1 MCQRNEYPSLDTAPA
16 GSIRFNTDT
25 SMLEYYDGNQW
36 VNITTDSPHLHTGAT
51 RGLLMGGIISGRSN
65 QVEFANLETTGN
77 FTDFGDLVQTAS
89 QGAGIGSRTRAIACG
104 GTPSS
109 PGGTNNIDFATIAS
123 TGNFADFGD
132 MVAVGFSR
140 VAVANQTRGV
150 VLGNAVAPLALN
162 NIEHLTIAS
171 TGSANDFGDCTI
183 GRQEAG
189 AAGNATRAIVLGGSY
204 PDASIDYVT
213 ISTTGNAADFG
224 DCSTVIWNTRGGNC
238 GNAIRGLIAGGGSS
252 LPTNIIQYVTIT
264 TLGDTVDFG
273 DRTVAKG
280 QTGHMSSTTRGVFA
294 GAGEK
299 DTNVVDY
306 VQIMTTGNAVDF
318 GDLSANGSSGYGWAA
333 GASNGH
339 GGLG

>member
-1 MCQRNEYPSLDTAPA
+1 MSQRIEQASRDTAPA
-16 GSIRFNTDT
+16 GSIRFNTDSNKMEIYNGEAWWEIDST
-25 SMLEYYDGNQW
+25 SPVQQ
-36 VNITTDSPHLHTGAT
+36 TGAT

-77 FTDFGDLVQTAS
+77 FADFGDLVQTAS
-89 QGAGIGSRTRAIACG
+89 QGAGMGSRTRAIACG

-183 GRQEAG
+183 GRQASG

-213 ISTTGNAADFG
+213 LSTTGNAADFG
-224 DCSTVIWNTRGGNC
+224 DCTANIWNTRGGNC
-238 GNAIRGLIAGGGSS
+238 GNAVRGLMAGGGS
-252 LPTNIIQYVTIT
+252 
-264 TLGDTVDFG
+264 G
-273 DRTVAKG
+273 
-280 QTGHMSSTTRGVFA
+280 
-294 GAGEK
+294 
-299 DTNVVDY
+299 
-306 VQIMTTGNAVDF
+306 
-318 GDLSANGSSGYGWAA
+318 
-333 GASNGH
+333 
-339 GGLG
+339 

>member
-1 MCQRNEYPSLDTAPA
+1 MSQTNEYPSLGTPPA
-16 GSIRFNTDT
+16 GSIRFNTDSAKMEIYNGEQWWNIDST
-25 SMLEYYDGNQW
+25 SPTEQ
-36 VNITTDSPHLHTGAT
+36 TGAT

-65 QVEFANLETTGN
+65 QVEFTNIETTGN
-77 FTDFGDLVQTAS
+77 FADFGDLVQTAS
-89 QGAGIGSRTRAIACG
+89 QGAGMGSRTRAIACG

-238 GNAIRGLIAGGGSS
+238 GNAIRGLIAGGGAS

-273 DRTVAKG
+273 DRLVAKG

-294 GAGEK
+294 GEGNAI
-299 DTNVVDY
+299 DTTIDC

-318 GDLSANGSSGYGWAA
+318 GNLQSNYGYAV
-333 GASNGH
+333 GACNGH
-339 GGLG
+339 GGL

>member
-1 MCQRNEYPSLDTAPA
+1 MSTEYQAIGNPPA
-16 GSIRFNTDT
+16 GSIRFNTDSGKMEIYNGEQWWNIDAT
-25 SMLEYYDGNQW
+25 SSVEQ
-36 VNITTDSPHLHTGAT
+36 TGGT

-65 QVEFANLETTGN
+65 QVEFTNIETTGD
-77 FTDFGDLVQTAS
+77 FADFGDLVQTAS
-89 QGAGIGSRTRAIACG
+89 QGAGMGSRTRAIACG

-213 ISTTGNAADFG
+213 ISTTGNASDFG
-224 DCSTVIWNTRGGNC
+224 DCTEKIWNTRGGNC
-238 GNAIRGLIAGGGSS
+238 GNAVRGLIAGGGDS

-273 DRTVAKG
+273 DRTVAKN
-280 QTGHMSSTTRGVFA
+280 QIAHMSSTTRGVFA

-306 VQIMTTGNAVDF
+306 VNIMTTGDAVDF

>member
-1 MCQRNEYPSLDTAPA
+1 MSQRIEQASRDTAPA
-16 GSIRFNTDT
+16 GSIRFNTDSNKMEIYNGEAWWEIDST
-25 SMLEYYDGNQW
+25 SPVQQ
-36 VNITTDSPHLHTGAT
+36 TGAT

-77 FTDFGDLVQTAS
+77 FADFGDLVQTAS
-89 QGAGIGSRTRAIACG
+89 QGAGMGSRTRAIACG

-238 GNAIRGLIAGGGSS
+238 GNAIRGLIAGGGAS

-264 TLGDTVDFG
+264 TLGNTVDFG
-273 DRTVAKG
+273 DRLVAKG
-280 QTGHMSSTTRGVFA
+280 QVGHMSSTTRGVFA

-306 VQIMTTGNAVDF
+306 VNIMTTGDAIDF
-318 GDLSANGSSGYGWAA
+318 GDLSANGSDGYGWAA